1 MKTTTLWND
10 LLNLAFVTVTRFG
23 DDSINELLFCGGDT
37 DSTRVLAY
45 RLAGKREGHSA
56 TTAYRVILN
65 RSFERMMG
73 VV

>member
-1 MKTTTLWND
+1 MCTGRKYSNISYLIIT
-10 LLNLAFVTVTRFG
+10 
-23 DDSINELLFCGGDT
+23 FCGENT

-65 RSFERMMG
+65 RIFERMMG